1 MKPIIKTKTFNIRV
15 MLFTII
21 FLLTAGYNFAQ
32 FNTKQLED
40 KVEKK
45 ISSEY
50 LEPFMI
56 SADQNGI
63 ITVNGQVSTLYD
75 KLKIEELISQVKGVQ
90 KINNKIFIN
99 TEPTADEVIKD
110 NIELEL
116 ERNNVILEPEKIK
129 VNVTKGVVSLSG
141 NVSYYREKVMAQ
153 SIASWQDGVT
163 DMQSNI
169 VVSTPSVA
177 MSDQNLNEIISDI
190 LKNHFSLEHNVKF
203 DVTNGEVDLYGSAN
217 SLYAKNHIQE
227 EIQHVL
233 GVKNVIN
240 EIQIENNV

>member
-1 MKPIIKTKTFNIRV
+1 
-15 MLFTII
+15 
-21 FLLTAGYNFAQ
+21 
-32 FNTKQLED
+32 
-40 KVEKK
+40 
-45 ISSEY
+45 
-50 LEPFMI
+50 
-56 SADQNGI
+56 
-63 ITVNGQVSTLYD
+63 
-75 KLKIEELISQVKGVQ
+75 
-90 KINNKIFIN
+90 
-99 TEPTADEVIKD
+99 
-110 NIELEL
+110 
-116 ERNNVILEPEKIK
+116 
-129 VNVTKGVVSLSG
+129 
-141 NVSYYREKVMAQ
+141 
-153 SIASWQDGVT
+153 
-163 DMQSNI
+163 MQSNI